1 MPQSSPT
8 VRVTSALRGKGGPV
22 RVLILDENLSVPFDR
37 RVWNEARTLASAGY
51 EVDVVCPCGEGRDL
65 ESYVELEGVKI
76 HRFPLRFA
84 SGGVRS
90 YIREYSVALWHIR
103 RLASSLQRSRH
114 FDVVHASNPPDILF
128 LIALPLKLRGARF
141 VFDHHDLVP
150 ELFRSR
156 FPNGGGL
163 LYHFMVMLERI
174 TFAVAD
180 VVIATNE
187 SYRRVAIERGG
198 KEAHRVHVV
207 RNGPD
212 LSRFVPVEPDP
223 ALKRGRRYLVC
234 YLGVMGF
241 QDGVDYAVR
250 ALAHLRDSGGGE
262 DVHATF
268 IGAGDALD
276 SVVSLAHEL
285 GLEEMVEF
293 TGRIPDADV
302 QRYLSTADLCLA
314 PDPKTPL
321 NNISTMTKIME
332 YMAMGRPIVSF
343 DLVES
348 RVSAGEAAV
357 YAAANDEREFARLI
371 AELLDDPG
379 LRARMGEIGRRRVEN
394 SLSWAVSAQN
404 LLAAYDGLL
413 G

>member
-1 MPQSSPT
+1 
-8 VRVTSALRGKGGPV
+8 
-22 RVLILDENLSVPFDR
+22 
-37 RVWNEARTLASAGY
+37 
-51 EVDVVCPCGEGRDL
+51 
-65 ESYVELEGVKI
+65 
-76 HRFPLRFA
+76 
-84 SGGVRS
+84 
-90 YIREYSVALWHIR
+90 
-103 RLASSLQRSRH
+103 
-114 FDVVHASNPPDILF
+114 
-128 LIALPLKLRGARF
+128 LPLKLCGARF

-156 FPNGGGL
+156 FPNSGGF
-163 LYHFMVMLERI
+163 LYHLMLMLERI

-180 VVIATNE
+180 AVIATNE
-187 SYRRVAIERGG
+187 SYRRVALERGG
-198 KEAHRVHVV
+198 KEANRVHVV

-223 ALKRGRRYLVC
+223 ALKRGKPYLAC

-241 QDGVDYAVR
+241 QDGVDYAIR
-250 ALAHLRDSGGGE
+250 ALAHLRGSAGRE

-268 IGAGDALD
+268 IGAGDAFD
-276 SVVSLAHEL
+276 TVVALAREL
-285 GLEEMVEF
+285 GLEDFVEF

-302 QRYLSTADLCLA
+302 QRYLSTADVCLA

-357 YAAANDEREFARLI
+357 YAAANDESEFARLI
-371 AELLDDPG
+371 GKLLDDPA
-379 LRARMGEIGRRRVEN
+379 LRARMGAIGRERVEN

-404 LLAAYDGLL
+404 LLAAYEGLL
-413 G
+413 GPSESAPAR